1 MKTVD
6 TDDAD
11 GFFEVVA
18 GTERSQAATMTL
30 SPGQSTGGPENR
42 HPDADQWCYVADGT
56 GIAVVGG
63 EEHRLEPGALVC
75 IEAGEAHEIRNDIGA
90 GAGDD
95 NADEGDLRTVNVYAP
110 PVY

>member
-1 MKTVD
+1 MKTVE
-6 TDDAD
+6 TDETD

-18 GTERSQAATMTL
+18 DTDRSQAATMVL

-63 EEHRLEPGALVC
+63 EEHRLEPGTLVC
-75 IEAGEAHEIRNDIGA
+75 IEAGEAHEIRNDA
-90 GAGDD
+90 GAGGSDD
-95 NADEGDLRTVNVYAP
+95 YDDERGLRTINVYAP

>member
-42 HPDADQWCYVADGT
+42 HPDADQHRTADDHSNGNDDHDADGYS
-56 GIAVVGG
+56 
-63 EEHRLEPGALVC
+63 
-75 IEAGEAHEIRNDIGA
+75 N
-90 GAGDD
+90 
-95 NADEGDLRTVNVYAP
+95 
-110 PVY
+110 